1 MCLTKIHKEIKTA
14 DRDIPVYKVLT
25 KDNFAPYIGHYRY
38 CRGLNTPYALPPT
51 NSYNEDSIDAGYL
64 HAYTDELVAR
74 HTAESMQV
82 MELFRRYT
90 ATDTEASEKVSKRR
104 FKVVKMVVPKGESYW
119 LGDAYDI
126 AATRLEWKENE
137 NE

>member
-25 KDNFAPYIGHYRY
+25 EDNFAPYIGTYHYH
-38 CRGLNTPYALPPT
+38 RGLNTPVELPPSD
-51 NSYNEDSIDAGYL
+51 SYHEGDVDAGYL

-74 HTAESMQV
+74 HTAEVLSIR
-82 MELFRRYT
+82 ELPWRDADFSEGALRR
-90 ATDTEASEKVSKRR
+90 K
-104 FKVVKMVVPKGESYW
+104 FKVVEMVVPKGEAYW

-126 AATRLEWKENE
+126 AATRLEWKEE

>member
-25 KDNFAPYIGHYRY
+25 EDNFAPYIGFYRY
-38 CRGLNTPYALPPT
+38 CRGLNTPVELPPSH
-51 NSYNEDSIDAGYL
+51 SYHENDVDAGYL

-90 ATDTEASEKVSKRR
+90 ATGTESSEKVSKRK
-104 FKVVKMVVPKGESYW
+104 FKVVKMVVPKGEAYW

>member
-25 KDNFAPYIGHYRY
+25 EDNFAPYIGHYRY
-38 CRGLNTPYALPPT
+38 CRGLNTPYALPPSH
-51 NSYNEDSIDAGYL
+51 SYHEDSIDAGYL

-74 HTAESMQV
+74 HSMEQLKLWAYHHTPALQD
-82 MELFRRYT
+82 EET
-90 ATDTEASEKVSKRR
+90 
-104 FKVVKMVVPKGESYW
+104 FKVVKMVVPKGEAYW

>member
-25 KDNFAPYIGHYRY
+25 EDNFAPYVRFYHYY
-38 CRGLNTPYALPPT
+38 PGLNTPVSLPPT
-51 NSYNEDSIDAGYL
+51 HSYYEDDVDAGYL

-74 HTAESMQV
+74 HTAESLQV
-82 MELFRRYT
+82 MELYKRYT
-90 ATDTEASEKVSKRR
+90 ATGTESSEKVTKRR
-104 FKVVKMVVPKGESYW
+104 FKVVEMVVPKGEAYW

-126 AATRLEWKENE
+126 AATRLEWKEE
-137 NE
+137 